1 MQTSL
6 RFVQFWLL
14 LTLAP
19 SFCNDV
25 VIDKSSGLAF
35 LACDPFKPYFYPPY
49 ELNNVS
55 QVYGDGGIWVYD
67 TNVWFCVTQLM
78 VGCVDTS
85 SPVTFSKWRVSS
97 RRLSSYF
104 SDYFALAKSSND
116 GK

>member
-1 MQTSL
+1 MPTGL
-6 RFVQFWLL
+6 RFFQFWLL

-25 VIDKSSGLAF
+25 VIDKGSGLAF

-67 TNVWFCVTQLM
+67 TNVWLCVTPLT
-78 VGCVDTS
+78 VGPVNAS
-85 SPVTFSKWRVSS
+85 SAFTFSRRRVSS

-104 SDYFALAKSSND
+104 PDHFALTKSSND